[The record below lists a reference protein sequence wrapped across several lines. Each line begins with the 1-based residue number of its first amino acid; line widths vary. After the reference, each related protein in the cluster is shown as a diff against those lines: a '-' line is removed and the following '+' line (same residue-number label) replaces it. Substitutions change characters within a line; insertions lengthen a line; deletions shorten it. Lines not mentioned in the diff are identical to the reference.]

1 MSRRFVAVD
10 LETTGVDPKQ
20 DYIIEVGLAG
30 EAPDGHYF
38 ESEFSLP
45 FPEEAMSEGAAAV
58 NGWGKRLF
66 PRLMENGPAIDYL
79 ATMLDDVYIVGKNPS
94 FDEAFL
100 RLFLCGDLRSRW
112 SGYSPKWPWHHRLVD
127 VGCLAW
133 GACNALEMQVI
144 KKDKNPLSHPP
155 NVEQV
160 ETMVGSMRSKV
171 GEYHTALLDA
181 RWAYGIFRSIVPKED
196 S

>member
-10 LETTGVDPKQ
+10 LETTGVDPRQ

-30 EAPDGHYF
+30 EGPEGHYF
-38 ESEFSLP
+38 EYEFSLR
-45 FPEEAMSEGAAAV
+45 FPEGAMSKGAAAV

-66 PRLMENGPAIDYL
+66 PEPLSHVNACDYL
-79 ATMLDDVYIVGKNPS
+79 VETLRDVHIVGKNPH

-100 RLFLCGDLRSRW
+100 RQFLRDHSRTNIYR
-112 SGYSPKWPWHHRLVD
+112 GYNPQWPWHHRLVD

-133 GACNALEMQVI
+133 GADCEARGGTKMPTWDQPPSVEKVEEM
-144 KKDKNPLSHPP
+144 
-155 NVEQV
+155 
-160 ETMVGSMRSKV
+160 TGSMRSKR

-181 RWAYGIFRSIVPKED
+181 RWAYGILRSIVLNGD
-196 S
+196 Y